1 MEPAGGDEDLGPPSA
16 QMYDQSL
23 HATLSSS
30 AVRYVRL
37 TSTPAL
43 HCASSGHSSAAGANG
58 CRCACIGS
66 QKAFAGDSQE
76 RFEHDC
82 CARLLVRFD
91 KGGVCPT
98 CGPPSD
104 SDLRNASPY

>member
-1 MEPAGGDEDLGPPSA
+1 MLYSLG
-16 QMYDQSL
+16 
-23 HATLSSS
+23 TIK
-30 AVRYVRL
+30 AVNRNDRF

-43 HCASSGHSSAAGANG
+43 HCASCGHSSAAGANW

-91 KGGVCPT
+91 KAVFVQLAV
-98 CGPPSD
+98 
-104 SDLRNASPY
+104 LRQILTSETPAHIDRCARNV